1 MPTRVDTRHRELSRY
16 CWPARVLA
24 AVLPADVGQV
34 MALVAGHGVG
44 DGAYAADGPVS
55 WCAALPGR
63 GVQATQEGDEGG
75 AHRAELC
82 PAIAER
88 ALSEVGGRRVVH
100 TVSPR

>member
-44 DGAYAADGPVS
+44 DGADAADGPVP
-55 WCAALPGR
+55 WRAARPGR
-63 GVQATQEGDEGG
+63 GVQATQGGDEGG
-75 AHRAELC
+75 ADRGEPGA
-82 PAIAER
+82 R
-88 ALSEVGGRRVVH
+88 YRRGGAVRRCA
-100 TVSPR
+100 PPWR